1 MAFVV
6 SPRARYCH
14 QIGGKFALELL
25 ELGVR
30 GLVKDYCQCKMG
42 HLGLD
47 GLGRYHI
54 RYGDGVLLNW
64 SVQVGKREGVLDVP
78 RTTASSPIMMAPKSQ
93 MYKLVRVTM

>member
-14 QIGGKFALELL
+14 QIGGWFVLKLL
-25 ELGVR
+25 ELAVR
-30 GLVKDYCQCKMG
+30 WLAKDSLQCDMG

-54 RYGDGVLLNW
+54 GHGDGVLLN
-64 SVQVGKREGVLDVP
+64 
-78 RTTASSPIMMAPKSQ
+78 
-93 MYKLVRVTM
+93 

>member
-6 SPRARYCH
+6 SPRARDHH

-25 ELGVR
+25 ELAVR
-30 GLVKDYCQCKMG
+30 WLAKDSCQCDTG

-54 RYGDGVLLNW
+54 RHGDGVLLNW
-64 SVQVGKREGVLDVP
+64 S
-78 RTTASSPIMMAPKSQ
+78 M
-93 MYKLVRVTM
+93 